1 MAQWYGVWNSQL
13 PVAALTANAT
23 GTQASAL
30 TGANSQIPA
39 NVLACTV
46 ASAVSG
52 YSVVLPPSSVGGQ
65 VDVQLTTPATT
76 AVVFPYP
83 GDAINALGVNAG
95 LTMNAVTSTTF
106 TCVVQGQWWTNP
118 RVPS

>member
-46 ASAVSG
+46 ASASSG
-52 YSVVLPPSSVGGQ
+52 YSVVLPPSAPGSQ
-65 VDVQLTTPATT
+65 VDVQLTTGGNT
-76 AVVFPYP
+76 ALVFPYP
-83 GDAINALGVNAG
+83 GDAINALGVNNSI
-95 LTMNAVTSTTF
+95 TMSALTSTTF

>member
-13 PVAALTANAT
+13 PVAACVANSV

-30 TGANSQIPA
+30 TGAQSQIPA
-39 NVLACTV
+39 NALAVTV

-52 YSVVLPPSSVGGQ
+52 YSVVLPPSAVGSQ
-65 VDVQLTTPATT
+65 VDVQLITPATT
-76 AVVFPYP
+76 AVVFPFP

-95 LTMNAVTSTTF
+95 ITMAAVTSTTF
-106 TCVVQGQWWTNP
+106 TCVTQGQWWTNP